1 MGPLDTIG
9 DEAIIADVEAVLRE
23 SLTNVAKHA
32 HATQIR
38 IHFHADNARLVL
50 VTVID
55 NGIGLG
61 HSTRRSGLANLTR
74 RAERHRGYL
83 DVGNSAEGGCGC
95 NGRSTP
101 LTRTQPIRVFIL
113 DDHELVR
120 RGLTDLLTTTD
131 DLIIVGEAG
140 TAAEALRRIAAAP
153 DVALLDARLP
163 DGSGIDV
170 AATSAPPTTTSAA

>member
-38 IHFHADNARLVL
+38 IHLHADNARLV

-61 HSTRRSGLANLTR
+61 
-74 RAERHRGYL
+74 
-83 DVGNSAEGGCGC
+83 
-95 NGRSTP
+95 
-101 LTRTQPIRVFIL
+101 
-113 DDHELVR
+113 
-120 RGLTDLLTTTD
+120 
-131 DLIIVGEAG
+131 
-140 TAAEALRRIAAAP
+140 TAPDAAAW
-153 DVALLDARLP
+153 
-163 DGSGIDV
+163 
-170 AATSAPPTTTSAA
+170 PT